1 MRFWYRCSE
10 CKQELDL
17 TPGTYVCPRCTGHQ
31 DPTQPIRGI
40 LDVAL
45 AGTDADPAD
54 PLSFLP
60 VPRQF
65 FPPVPV
71 GRTPLWEPENLR
83 KELGLPGLFIK
94 DDSLNPTGSLKD
106 RASFLVA
113 AFARQHGIR
122 EVTVASTGNA
132 ASSMAGVGAAA
143 GLAVTIFIPAS
154 APEAKMVQSLQ
165 YGATVHLVNGSYD
178 DAFDLSMAYTGQSAG
193 INRNT
198 GFNPLTIE
206 GKKTVALEI
215 THQLGQP
222 PDVIYVPVGDGV
234 ILSGIYKGFQDL
246 VDLGFAERVPHV
258 VAVQSTGSAAIARA
272 FREKRFGVPVPA
284 RTIADSI
291 SVDVPR
297 NGYHALQNLVNHQ
310 GRCVTVRDGAILE
323 AQQRLSA
330 TAGIFAEPA
339 AATAFAGLLQD
350 RENVPEDATVVVVS
364 TGHGLKDITTA
375 RKGIRVPTRTIS
387 RLEDLR

>member
-40 LDVAL
+40 LDVVL
-45 AGTDADPAD
+45 SGSDADPAD

-60 VPRQF
+60 VPHGF
-65 FPPVPV
+65 FPSIPV
-71 GRTPLWEPENLR
+71 GQTPLWQPENLR
-83 KELGLPGLFIK
+83 SELKLPGLFIK

-113 AFARQHGIR
+113 AFAREYGIR
-122 EVTVASTGNA
+122 EVSVASTGNA

-143 GLAVTIFIPAS
+143 GLAVTIFIPAA

-165 YGATVHLVNGSYD
+165 YGATVHLVDGSYD
-178 DAFDLSMAYTGQSAG
+178 DAFDLSMAYAGQSNG

-215 THQLGQP
+215 AHQLGKP
-222 PDVIYVPVGDGV
+222 PDILYVPVGDGV

-297 NGYHALQNLVNHQ
+297 NGFHALQNLEKHN
-310 GRCVTVRDGAILE
+310 GRCVTVSDNAILE

-330 TAGIFAEPA
+330 SAGIFAEPA
-339 AATAFAGLLQD
+339 AATAFAGLLAD
-350 RENVPEDATVVVVS
+350 RDNLDPDATVVVVS
-364 TGHGLKDITTA
+364 TGHGLKDIATA
-375 RKGIRVPTRTIS
+375 RKGIQVPTHTI
-387 RLEDLR
+387 RGLEDL